1 MSADGMR
8 TTRYSA
14 ITQHSSHCFGTISLH
29 PVNIPKE
36 GKTVRSSLLKASLSY
51 EVMISTDEK
60 DISAEAVLNAFGLLH
75 HIVAHSFRAGEYISE
90 KENLL

>member
-1 MSADGMR
+1 
-8 TTRYSA
+8 
-14 ITQHSSHCFGTISLH
+14 
-29 PVNIPKE
+29 
-36 GKTVRSSLLKASLSY
+36 LLKASLSY

-75 HIVAHSFRAGEYISE
+75 HIVAHSFRAEEYISE